1 MFQANWFLKSFHQT
15 HGKHALVEEAS
26 NKPAQGG
33 SQQVQPGF
41 KHQLISSF
49 KPRQQQNWHRRD
61 LPEVFELPSNNIGA
75 ESASRVHARERE
87 REQLN
92 ELWNISE
99 WQLSTVNNP
108 PCSRQWNGKEMARS
122 DGKSNSER
130 CGALNSVRGIF
141 CGYGS
146 FQNVDTFTLAALFS
160 SAAAPKTTM
169 TRTKDM
175 KNSIPK
181 PCIWCEQFARR
192 WESSHLKERDI
203 DTKLSRT
210 KTALTSCVIRH
221 QALEKGGTQLK
232 WNRKD
237 FLIQQ
242 FLTKPPRL
250 CATT

>member
-1 MFQANWFLKSFHQT
+1 MKWTREGFTRGLWT
-15 HGKHALVEEAS
+15 
-26 NKPAQGG
+26 
-33 SQQVQPGF
+33 SQQQ
-41 KHQLISSF
+41 H
-49 KPRQQQNWHRRD
+49 W
-61 LPEVFELPSNNIGA
+61 
-75 ESASRVHARERE
+75 SRECEQGSCWRE
-87 REQLN
+87 REQSN

-99 WQLSTVNNP
+99 WQLSTVNL
-108 PCSRQWNGKEMARS
+108 PCSRQWNGKEMACS

-130 CGALNSVRGIF
+130 CGALNSVREIF
-141 CGYGS
+141 R

-192 WESSHLKERDI
+192 WESSHLKERDTV
-203 DTKLSRT
+203 TKLSRT
-210 KTALTSCVIRH
+210 KTTPTSCVIRH